1 MARRKLETLTEQMY
15 YMLLSLARESRH
27 GYEIMQV
34 VSQLTGGRVILGAGT
49 LYALLSRFEEE
60 GYIFLCDTRERRKY
74 YALSTEGRRVLREE
88 YDRLR
93 RLVADGA
100 EILEVTEE

>member
-15 YMLLSLARESRH
+15 YVLLALAGESRH
-27 GYEIMQV
+27 GYQIMQV
-34 VSQLTGGRVILGAGT
+34 VSALTEGRVALGAGT
-49 LYALLSRFEEE
+49 LYALLGRFEEE
-60 GYIFLCDTRERRKY
+60 GFLFLCDTQERRKY
-74 YALSTEGRRVLREE
+74 YALTEEGRRVLQAE
-88 YDRLR
+88 YERLR